1 MTTTGPMTRTRAWI
15 VIPTITT
22 TATMKTTG
30 IMTTTR
36 AKITTGITKR
46 H

>member
-1 MTTTGPMTRTRAWI
+1 MTITGPMTTTRAWI
-15 VIPTITT
+15 VIATITT

-36 AKITTGITKR
+36 ARITAGTTK
-46 H
+46 